1 MVNDLWRTFAEYI
14 KLFYVNFDLS
24 KEKLL
29 LGYDQES
36 LFLNLLI
43 VIVKNYIY
51 KCKFKEVIPNI
62 IGIKNIIKKYQSIDF
77 YNYRKNNKFE
87 ACEHFW
93 APLQEIFP

>member
-24 KEKLL
+24 KEKVL

-77 YNYRKNNKFE
+77 YNSRKNNKFE